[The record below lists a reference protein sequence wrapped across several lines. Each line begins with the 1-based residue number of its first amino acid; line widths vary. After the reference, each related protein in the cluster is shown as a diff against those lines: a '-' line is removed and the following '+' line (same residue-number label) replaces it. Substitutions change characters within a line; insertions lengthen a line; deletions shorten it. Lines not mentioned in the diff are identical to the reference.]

1 METLNHY
8 EGENSMIKINPII
21 GGTYRLKRRK
31 LRLIRRGALDLS
43 QQDVAD
49 LLGVSKGTYGA
60 WEQGMRNP
68 SLENFL
74 NLIKLFGNDIY
85 EEIKTREAPS
95 EEAEAS
101 VLSTIDKSGAATPPD
116 EAEAEKEESA

>member
-8 EGENSMIKINPII
+8 EGEQTMIKINPII
-21 GGTYRLKRRK
+21 GNFKLKRRR
-31 LRLIRRGALDLS
+31 LRLIRRGKLDLL
-43 QQDVAD
+43 QREVAEI
-49 LLGVSKGTYGA
+49 LGVSTATYGA
-60 WEQGMRNP
+60 WEIGLRSP
-68 SLENFL
+68 SLGNFMKL
-74 NLIKLFGNDIY
+74 VKLFGNDIY
-85 EEIKTREAPS
+85 EEIKAREAPS

>member
-1 METLNHY
+1 
-8 EGENSMIKINPII
+8 
-21 GGTYRLKRRK
+21 
-31 LRLIRRGALDLS
+31 
-43 QQDVAD
+43 
-49 LLGVSKGTYGA
+49 
-60 WEQGMRNP
+60 MRNP